1 MGILAI
7 DSAAD
12 TVYDDGWQNGDNG
25 GSGWGA
31 WDFPR
36 CSARLGPPMG
46 ALA

>member
-31 WDFPR
+31 
-36 CSARLGPPMG
+36 SARLGPPMG